1 MNKIRSWTIEL
12 LDGLRYIHE
21 HGVLHEDIHP
31 GNVLLVRESTGEV
44 RPKLADA
51 GYQRKLHDLV
61 SKKQPAGTISVAKS
75 AYWLPPEIANTDQPQ
90 YTQKT
95 DMWDFGYV
103 TLEAVISVLRAAP
116 KRDIRGFY

>member
-1 MNKIRSWTIEL
+1 MNKVRSWTIEL

-21 HGVLHEDIHP
+21 QGVLHEDIHP
-31 GNVLLVRESTGEV
+31 GNVLLVRELTGEV

-51 GYQRKLHDLV
+51 GYQRKLHNLV

-75 AYWLPPEIANTDQPQ
+75 AYWLPPEIANTDQSQ
-90 YTQKT
+90 CTQKT

-103 TLEAVISVLRAAP
+103 LLEAIIL
-116 KRDIRGFY
+116 IF

>member
-1 MNKIRSWTIEL
+1 MNKVRSWTIEL
-12 LDGLRYIHE
+12 LDALRYIHE

-51 GYQRKLHDLV
+51 GYQRKLHNLV

-103 TLEAVISVLRAAP
+103 TLEAVIL
-116 KRDIRGFY
+116 IF